1 MRQIIRDALITSLL
15 ITFIPSIHGSQKIL
29 HSLDSAPVI
38 HFTIAR
44 RSGTFEGTVPG
55 NDSVE
60 MDFLMEQ
67 LKVAEARFNLTRRE
81 VKGNKL
87 VRKAKSRAFGGKD
100 DDDLM
105 GEIASNGTWFARLSI
120 GESPQVIDL
129 DLNMLT
135 SDFYVRHTTSHA
147 GTRYDDLFS
156 KAFAKSNQHPY
167 RSCTLPTDVFHLPTV
182 GSSVPLPF
190 AYCRPLKGSQE
201 TLQASGSMLGL
212 APSQHLRQVDTPL
225 LLHQLLK
232 KSVIERPIFALMLVS
247 GNEGVLSIGGT
258 GAQAVEMVS
267 KQTAEQLDRA
277 GAQEKINAF
286 TAENGK
292 TLVGGASSL
301 DKANILKEKTNLQKR
316 EGEAHGLKER
326 RADWREGWTWSKVQG
341 AEGWWQT
348 LMQGVWVGGSRVLQ
362 NQAVV
367 IDINTPFILAP
378 PLAVKTFYA
387 AVAGSRPLDPP
398 YSNFYVF
405 PCMNPPTAEFE
416 FQGVRFP
423 AMQGGRGMEYASA
436 IIPGGKFSLG
446 RLKHGS
452 GYCVGAIVETRM
464 GLKEEKE
471 GMTGGSKQGIGP
483 AAASVGS
490 LAGNGMRD
498 VWVIGERFFR
508 GVSGVFDVSAPYK
521 TNLRHNNLLNT
532 SALDTRKEDRIPG
545 ILDETS
551 PMTNQWRLLRRYGY
565 D

>member
-1 MRQIIRDALITSLL
+1 
-15 ITFIPSIHGSQKIL
+15 
-29 HSLDSAPVI
+29 
-38 HFTIAR
+38 
-44 RSGTFEGTVPG
+44 
-55 NDSVE
+55 
-60 MDFLMEQ
+60 MDFLLEQ
-67 LKVAEARFNLTRRE
+67 LKMAEARFNLTRRE

-87 VRKAKSRAFGGKD
+87 VRKAKSRALGGKD
-100 DDDLM
+100 DDELM
-105 GEIASNGTWFARLSI
+105 GQMALNGTWFARLAI
-120 GESPQVIDL
+120 GEPPQAIDL

-156 KAFAKSNQHPY
+156 KSFAKSNQHPY
-167 RSCTLPTDVFHLPTV
+167 RSCTLPTDVFHLPTIDK
-182 GSSVPLPF
+182 SIPLPF
-190 AYCRPLKGSQE
+190 AYCRPLKGSQD

-212 APSQHLRQVDTPL
+212 APSKNLRQIDTTF

-232 KSVIERPIFALMLVS
+232 ERVIERPIFSLMLVS

-258 GAQAVEMVS
+258 GAQATEMVS

-292 TLVGGASSL
+292 TLEGGTNSL
-301 DKANILKEKTNLQKR
+301 DKANIPEEKIILHKR
-316 EGEAHGLKER
+316 GGEAHGFKAK
-326 RADWREGWTWSKVQG
+326 RADWKEGWTWSKVQG

-362 NQAVV
+362 NQAAV

-405 PCMNPPTAEFE
+405 PCMNPPSIEFE
-416 FQGVRFP
+416 FQGTRFP

-452 GYCVGAIVETRM
+452 GYCVGAIVETGM

-471 GMTGGSKQGIGP
+471 GMTGGSKQGIGS
-483 AAASVGS
+483 AATSVGS

-508 GVSGVFDVSAPYK
+508 GVSGVFDVQEK
-521 TNLRHNNLLNT
+521 
-532 SALDTRKEDRIPG
+532 RIG
-545 ILDETS
+545 F
-551 PMTNQWRLLRRYGY
+551 RAY
-565 D
+565 

>member
-1 MRQIIRDALITSLL
+1 MRQIFRAVFSTSLL
-15 ITFIPSIHGSQKIL
+15 VASIPPAYGSQKIL
-29 HSLDSAPVI
+29 HSLDHAAVV

-44 RSGTFEGTVPG
+44 RGGTFEATVPG

-60 MDFLMEQ
+60 MDFLLEQ
-67 LKVAEARFNLTRRE
+67 LQMAEARFNLTRRE

-87 VRKAKSRAFGGKD
+87 IRKAKSRALGGKD
-100 DDDLM
+100 DDELM
-105 GEIASNGTWFARLSI
+105 GQIASNGTWFARLSI
-120 GESPQVIDL
+120 GDPPQTIDL

-156 KAFAKSNQHPY
+156 KSFAKSSQHPY
-167 RSCTLPTDVFHLPTV
+167 RSCTLPTDVFYLPAVDT
-182 GSSVPLPF
+182 SVSLPF
-190 AYCRPLKGSQE
+190 AYCRPLKGSQG
-201 TLQASGSMLGL
+201 TLEASGSMLGL
-212 APSQHLRQVDTPL
+212 APSKHLRQIDTPF

-232 KSVIERPIFALMLVS
+232 ERVVERQIFSVMLLS

-258 GAQAVEMVS
+258 SAQAAELVA

-277 GAQEKINAF
+277 GAQERIDAF

-292 TLVGGASSL
+292 TLEGGTNSL
-301 DKANILKEKTNLQKR
+301 EKVDVSEEKVNLHKR
-316 EGEAHGLKER
+316 GNEGHEFKTK
-326 RADWREGWTWSKVQG
+326 RADWKEGWTWSKVQG

-348 LMQGVWVGGSRVLQ
+348 LMQGVWVGGSRILQ

-367 IDINTPFILAP
+367 VDINTPFILAP

-405 PCMNPPTAEFE
+405 PCMNPPSTEFE

-471 GMTGGSKQGIGP
+471 GMTGGSKQGINS

-508 GVSGVFDVSAPYK
+508 GVSGVFDIEGK
-521 TNLRHNNLLNT
+521 
-532 SALDTRKEDRIPG
+532 RIG
-545 ILDETS
+545 F
-551 PMTNQWRLLRRYGY
+551 RAY
-565 D
+565 

>member
-1 MRQIIRDALITSLL
+1 MRHVFRAACSTSLL
-15 ITFIPSIHGSQKIL
+15 IASIPCIEGSQTSL
-29 HSLDSAPVI
+29 RSLDNAPVL
-38 HFTIAR
+38 HFTVAR
-44 RSGTFEGTVPG
+44 RGGTFEATVPG

-60 MDFLMEQ
+60 MDFLLEQ
-67 LKVAEARFNLTRRE
+67 LRTAEARFNLTRRE

-87 VRKAKSRAFGGKD
+87 VRKAKSRAMGGKD
-100 DDDLM
+100 DDELM
-105 GEIASNGTWFARLSI
+105 GQMAANGTWFARLSM
-120 GESPQVIDL
+120 GEPPQAIDL

-156 KAFAKSNQHPY
+156 KSFAKSNQHPY

-182 GSSVPLPF
+182 DTSVPLAF
-190 AYCRPLKGSQE
+190 AYCRPLKGSQD

-212 APSQHLRQVDTPL
+212 APSKYLRQMDTPF

-232 KSVIERPIFALMLVS
+232 ERVVERPIFSLMLVS
-247 GNEGVLSIGGT
+247 GNEGVLSVGGT
-258 GAQAVEMVS
+258 GTQAAEMVS
-267 KQTAEQLDRA
+267 KKTAEQLDRA

-292 TLVGGASSL
+292 TLEGGTNSL
-301 DKANILKEKTNLQKR
+301 GKLNPPEEKVILHKR
-316 EGEAHGLKER
+316 EGEGHGIMAKG
-326 RADWREGWTWSKVQG
+326 ADWKEGWTWSKVQG

-367 IDINTPFILAP
+367 VDINTPFILAP
-378 PLAVKTFYA
+378 PLAAKTFYA
-387 AVAGSRPLDPP
+387 AVAGSRPLEPP

-405 PCMNPPTAEFE
+405 PCMNSPSAEFE

-471 GMTGGSKQGIGP
+471 GMTGASKQGINSAG
-483 AAASVGS
+483 ASVGS

-508 GVSGVFDVSAPYK
+508 GVSGVFDIQEK
-521 TNLRHNNLLNT
+521 
-532 SALDTRKEDRIPG
+532 RIG
-545 ILDETS
+545 FRA
-551 PMTNQWRLLRRYGY
+551 Q
-565 D
+565 

>member
-1 MRQIIRDALITSLL
+1 MRHVFDALFTILPLVAFTPTVNSAQISL
-15 ITFIPSIHGSQKIL
+15 Q
-29 HSLDSAPVI
+29 SLDNAPVA
-38 HFTIAR
+38 HFTLAR
-44 RSGTFEGTVPG
+44 RGGTFEATIPG
-55 NDSVE
+55 NDSVD
-60 MDFLMEQ
+60 MDLLLGQ
-67 LKVAEARFNLTRRE
+67 LERAEARFNLTRRE

-87 VRKAKSRAFGGKD
+87 VRKAKSKALGGKD
-100 DDDLM
+100 DDELM
-105 GEIASNGTWFARLSI
+105 GQMASNGTWFARLAI
-120 GESPQVIDL
+120 GEPPQSIDL

-156 KAFAKSNQHPY
+156 KSFVKSNQHPY
-167 RSCTLPTDVFHLPTV
+167 RSCTLPTEVFHIPTV
-182 GSSVPLPF
+182 DRSIALPF
-190 AYCRPLKGSQE
+190 AYCRPLKGSQD
-201 TLQASGSMLGL
+201 TLSASGSMLGL
-212 APSQHLRQVDTPL
+212 APSKHLRQIDTPF
-225 LLHQLLK
+225 LLHQLL
-232 KSVIERPIFALMLVS
+232 SQRIVERPIFSLMLVS
-247 GNEGVLSIGGT
+247 GHEGVLSIGGT
-258 GAQAVEMVS
+258 AAQAAELVS

-277 GAQEKINAF
+277 GAEEKINAF
-286 TAENGK
+286 TEENGK
-292 TLVGGASSL
+292 TLEGGTNSL
-301 DKANILKEKTNLQKR
+301 DKNNIPEEKVILQR
-316 EGEAHGLKER
+316 RGVGAEGLKTR

-378 PLAVKTFYA
+378 PLAAKTFYA

-405 PCMNPPTAEFE
+405 PCMNPPAVEFE
-416 FQGVRFP
+416 FQGTRFP

-452 GYCVGAIVETRM
+452 GYCVGAIVETKM

-471 GMTGGSKQGIGP
+471 RMAGSSKQGLGS

-508 GVSGVFDVSAPYK
+508 GVSGVFDVQEK
-521 TNLRHNNLLNT
+521 
-532 SALDTRKEDRIPG
+532 RIG
-545 ILDETS
+545 F
-551 PMTNQWRLLRRYGY
+551 RAY
-565 D
+565 

>member
-1 MRQIIRDALITSLL
+1 M
-15 ITFIPSIHGSQKIL
+15 
-29 HSLDSAPVI
+29 
-38 HFTIAR
+38 
-44 RSGTFEGTVPG
+44 
-55 NDSVE
+55 
-60 MDFLMEQ
+60 
-67 LKVAEARFNLTRRE
+67 AEARFNLTRRE

-87 VRKAKSRAFGGKD
+87 VRKAKSRALGGKD
-100 DDDLM
+100 DDELM
-105 GEIASNGTWFARLSI
+105 GQMASNGTWFARLAI
-120 GESPQVIDL
+120 GEPPQAIDL

-156 KAFAKSNQHPY
+156 KSFAKSNQHPY

-182 GSSVPLPF
+182 DKSIPLPF
-190 AYCRPLKGSQE
+190 AYCRPLKGSQD

-212 APSQHLRQVDTPL
+212 APSKNLRQIDTPF
-225 LLHQLLK
+225 LLHH
-232 KSVIERPIFALMLVS
+232 

-258 GAQAVEMVS
+258 GAQAAEMVS

-292 TLVGGASSL
+292 TLEGGTNSL
-301 DKANILKEKTNLQKR
+301 DKAKIPEEKIILHKR
-316 EGEAHGLKER
+316 GGEARGFKTK
-326 RADWREGWTWSKVQG
+326 RADWKEGWTWSKVQG

-362 NQAVV
+362 NQAAV

-405 PCMNPPTAEFE
+405 PCMNPPSIEFE
-416 FQGVRFP
+416 FQGTRFP

-471 GMTGGSKQGIGP
+471 GMTGGSKQGIGS

-508 GVSGVFDVSAPYK
+508 GVSGVFDVQEK
-521 TNLRHNNLLNT
+521 
-532 SALDTRKEDRIPG
+532 RIG
-545 ILDETS
+545 F
-551 PMTNQWRLLRRYGY
+551 RAY
-565 D
+565 

>member
-1 MRQIIRDALITSLL
+1 MRYTLSAVLA
-15 ITFIPSIHGSQKIL
+15 TFTLVASIPGIHSAQAVLK
-29 HSLDSAPVI
+29 SLDSAPVV
-38 HFTIAR
+38 HLTLAR
-44 RSGTFEGTVPG
+44 RGGTFEGTVPG

-60 MDFLMEQ
+60 MELLLEQ
-67 LKVAEARFNLTRRE
+67 LEMAEARFNLTRRE

-87 VRKAKSRAFGGKD
+87 VRKAKSRALGGKD
-100 DDDLM
+100 DDELM
-105 GEIASNGTWFARLSI
+105 GQMASNGTWFAHLSI
-120 GESPQVIDL
+120 GEPPQVIDL

-156 KAFAKSNQHPY
+156 KTFVKSNQHPY

-182 GSSVPLPF
+182 DTTIPLPF

-212 APSQHLRQVDTPL
+212 APSKHLRQIDTTF

-232 KSVIERPIFALMLVS
+232 ASVVERPIFSLMLVS
-247 GNEGVLSIGGT
+247 GSEGVLSIGGT
-258 GAQAVEMVS
+258 AAPAADMVS

-286 TAENGK
+286 TEANGK
-292 TLVGGASSL
+292 TLEGGSNSL
-301 DKANILKEKTNLQKR
+301 AKANTPHEKASLAR
-316 EGEAHGLKER
+316 RGDEAKGFKAR
-326 RADWREGWTWSKVQG
+326 WADWREGWTWSKVQG

-405 PCMNPPTAEFE
+405 PCMNPPSIEFE
-416 FQGVRFP
+416 FQGTRFP
-423 AMQGGRGMEYASA
+423 AMQGGRGVEYASA

-471 GMTGGSKQGIGP
+471 GMTSGSKQGIGS

-508 GVSGVFDVSAPYK
+508 GVSGSFDVYEK
-521 TNLRHNNLLNT
+521 
-532 SALDTRKEDRIPG
+532 RIG
-545 ILDETS
+545 F
-551 PMTNQWRLLRRYGY
+551 RAY
-565 D
+565 